1 MTLRLEPVTGTIGAE
16 VPGLDLRAPVSE
28 PQAQALRAALL
39 EHQVLFLRDQ
49 HLDIARQ
56 KQVTEIFGPLI
67 SLPYV
72 VPMEG
77 EPQVIR
83 VMKKA
88 EERGG
93 GVFGGNWH
101 SDFSFVQQPP
111 AGSVLSAVTLPPYG
125 GDTVWANMIAAYE
138 ALPADLKQTVDGR
151 GAIHTGKPY
160 GVKHSPPPSARSSAS
175 IRMTRDDPEADR
187 ERVKPAVLEHPD
199 SGRRALFVNPTYTT
213 RLEGLSEAESAPVL
227 EALYKH
233 CTRPEFCCRFRWSPG
248 ALVIWDNRTTMHYAV
263 NDYDGFDRLLYRT
276 AFGARQV

>member
-1 MTLRLEPVTGTIGAE
+1 MSFTLEPVTGTIGAE
-16 VPGLDLRAPVSE
+16 VAGLDLSQDF
-28 PQAQALRAALL
+28 PQGLAADFRAALF

-49 HLDIARQ
+49 HLDLALQ
-56 KQVTEIFGPLI
+56 KQVTELFGPLI

-72 VPMEG
+72 VPMADD
-77 EPQVIR
+77 PFVIR
-83 VMKKA
+83 VLKKA

-101 SDFSFVQQPP
+101 SDFSFVEAPP

-138 ALPADLKQTVDGR
+138 ALPADLKEIVDGR
-151 GAIHTGKPY
+151 GAIHSGKPY
-160 GVKHSPPPSARSSAS
+160 GVKHAPPAAARSSAS
-175 IRMTRDDPEADR
+175 IQMTRDDPEADR
-187 ERVKPAVLEHPD
+187 ERVKPAVLEHPE

-213 RLEGLSEAESAPVL
+213 RLDGMSEDESAPIL

-233 CTRPEFCCRFRWSPG
+233 CTRPEFCCRFRWSAG
-248 ALVIWDNRTTMHYAV
+248 ALVVWDNRTTMHYAV

-276 AFGARQV
+276 AFGERVA